1 VTEVYLVNST
11 TSKDEEILVVTTTNT
26 IEEVAEEDRANNT
39 TEQEVVDTTSST
51 YSSTT
56 SSTTT
61 STSSTTSTPCPES
74 IVEVHADLLATTSN
88 RGGEE
93 RDVYLRG
100 RERKA
105 LVSHLHDVPL
115 GADSSLVL
123 TPKQKLALKQEA
135 ELRELGLEPWSDIS
149 PWQRLSREEQL
160 SFNEKFLA
168 LPTELQLY
176 SKVQFSSLSEDRQ
189 VHAYKM
195 FLLLD
200 LETLEAVITRELDKQ
215 REVEEIF
222 EDNDLESRQPAV
234 EPDQVRITATQL
246 RQLER
251 EVEQGARSE
260 LPRQILEIS
269 PEQLKQLGQQLD
281 LIENSIED
289 SFEISHS
296 SGTSGTWEP
305 QYEEDS
311 EVDLTGVTEVGGEI
325 NLDLSSAYTTQ
336 PGLEELEATTAVS
349 VQPALYSDDEDD
361 RASTETS
368 VLYHENYFYDQP
380 TQPSQPTP
388 DDDPAEISITTS
400 APSSVFLDTRLTTLP
415 QPSYPDQT
423 EKTPD
428 KSATMK
434 NLITSDIKKVDNNV
448 SLKSDLES
456 FQTKKIVFRK
466 KKNPSKARKSERQRG
481 IIKKSN
487 SHVTRKNISSD
498 KRLAAWQKRARA
510 RLAYDPR
517 RTRRVQRVLH
527 RPQSSSGNTEPSKAE
542 RLHFKIAEDQLAAA
556 LLLQECLQ
564 DSSACNF

>member
-1 VTEVYLVNST
+1 M
-11 TSKDEEILVVTTTNT
+11 
-26 IEEVAEEDRANNT
+26 
-39 TEQEVVDTTSST
+39 
-51 YSSTT
+51 
-56 SSTTT
+56 
-61 STSSTTSTPCPES
+61 
-74 IVEVHADLLATTSN
+74 
-88 RGGEE
+88 
-93 RDVYLRG
+93 
-100 RERKA
+100 
-105 LVSHLHDVPL
+105 SHLHDVTL

-123 TPKQKLALKQEA
+123 TPRQKLALKQEA
-135 ELRELGLEPWSDIS
+135 ELRERGLEPWSDIS

-176 SKVQFSSLSEDRQ
+176 SKVQFTSLSEDRQ
-189 VHAYKM
+189 VHAYRM

-200 LETLEAVITRELDKQ
+200 LETLKAVIARELDRQ
-215 REVEEIF
+215 REVEVIF
-222 EDNDLESRQPAV
+222 EDNNLESRQPAV

-260 LPRQILEIS
+260 LPSQILEIS
-269 PEQLKQLGQQLD
+269 PEQIKQLGQQLD
-281 LIENSIED
+281 LIENSID
-289 SFEISHS
+289 
-296 SGTSGTWEP
+296 TSDTWEP

-311 EVDLTGVTEVGGEI
+311 EVVLTGVTEVGGEI
-325 NLDLSSAYTTQ
+325 NVDLSSAHTTQ
-336 PGLEELEATTAVS
+336 SGLEELEATTAVS
-349 VQPALYSDDEDD
+349 VLPALYSDDEDD
-361 RASTETS
+361 TASTETS
-368 VLYHENYFYDQP
+368 PLYHENYFYDQP
-380 TQPSQPTP
+380 TLPTEP
-388 DDDPAEISITTS
+388 TADDDPAEISITTS
-400 APSSVFLDTRLTTLP
+400 APSSVFLNSRLTTLT

-456 FQTKKIVFRK
+456 FPTKKIVFRK

-487 SHVTRKNISSD
+487 SHVARKNISSD

-527 RPQSSSGNTEPSKAE
+527 RLQTSSASTEPSKAE
-542 RLHFKIAEDQLAAA
+542 RLHFKIAEDQLAKA
-556 LLLQECLQ
+556 LQLQECLQ
-564 DSSACNF
+564 DSSACHF